1 MNQRRGNNDWINPQL
16 KRLNLAGEKRVDPGQ
31 DTYWS
36 QIEESELTERIGKLV
51 TEVNRAAG
59 SHILSMVDFL
69 PPQKSILRV
78 SFIKGRFKHSME
90 ILIRDSGIVLVFSTR
105 KHAGIDWGRL
115 FSVISLRNR
124 STVVWEQVIHPGQ
137 VVEQN
142 IQAWLSYLLSGLDK
156 KFRLDQMLL
165 ASLEHEAGLETALRK
180 ISA

>member
-1 MNQRRGNNDWINPQL
+1 MNPRRGNDDWINPQL
-16 KRLNLAGEKRVDPGQ
+16 KRLNLAGQKTVNPAL

-59 SHILSMVDFL
+59 YHILRMVDFL

-78 SFIKGRFKHSME
+78 SFIKGRYKHSME
-90 ILIRDSGIVLVFSTR
+90 ILIRDSGIVLLFSTR
-105 KHAGIDWGRL
+105 KHSGIDWLGL
-115 FSVISLRNR
+115 FSAISMRNR

-137 VVEQN
+137 IAEQN
-142 IQAWLSYLLSGLDK
+142 IQSWLSYLLSGLDK
-156 KFRLDQMLL
+156 KFRLDQILQ
-165 ASLEHEAGLETALRK
+165 ASLEHEAGLQEAFRN